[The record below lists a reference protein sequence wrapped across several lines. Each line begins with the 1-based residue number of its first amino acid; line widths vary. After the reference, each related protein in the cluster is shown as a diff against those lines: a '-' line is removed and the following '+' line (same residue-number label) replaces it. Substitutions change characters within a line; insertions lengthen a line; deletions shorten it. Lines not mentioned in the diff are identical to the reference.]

1 MKGFCPS
8 GTGCGIFFDSA
19 GFLVFYGSEKIGET
33 KIHITFDFKL
43 LILMNTD
50 FSVHDKKPGNVSETV
65 VNNNKKLRIGIMLN
79 GPRLEAWQANMLEA
93 ISGSDYASL
102 ELGIINKA
110 RNHTAT
116 GSNRNIL
123 LYNAYTGLENRIVK
137 NYPDAFALKDASRFL
152 KNVPKIEIQ
161 PRSDTSTDVIDEED
175 VKKIKAF
182 SLDVIIQ
189 CGFRTL
195 KGNILDAAKCGI
207 WSYHHCDDIRVKGGP
222 PGFWETF
229 ERMRERGVIL
239 QMLTRDPEGG
249 IVLYRSSF
257 GTDSLFV
264 KKNNNGCYLRSATFV
279 PRTLKKLYT
288 LGEKDFFES
297 VQQENKKFN
306 FYNYP
311 MYTTPTNLPFL
322 PLLIKHFYRMG
333 VQGIRHQFFENQWVL
348 LYDLSDTVSTSFWRF
363 KKIVPPR
370 DRFWADPHVFFRDDI
385 YYIFFEEYLLKK
397 KIGHISL
404 IEMQQSGEYSKPVVV
419 LKEPFHLSYPQVF
432 EHNGTLFMIPE
443 TQSAYRINLYECTG
457 FPTEWKLKKTL
468 IDSVEAADSTILFHK
483 NKWWLFTSIGEPKG
497 TTDYKELYLYYS
509 DNLLSDTW
517 NSHPLNPI
525 VSDIRIARPGGKII
539 QENDRLYRPSQ
550 CCIGGYG
557 YGINFNEIVT
567 LTENDYQERDIGFIE
582 PLWDRKLKGVHTFC
596 HEDRLTLI
604 DGYYQKFFI

>member
-1 MKGFCPS
+1 M
-8 GTGCGIFFDSA
+8 
-19 GFLVFYGSEKIGET
+19 
-33 KIHITFDFKL
+33 DFKL
-43 LILMNTD
+43 IIIMNND
-50 FSVHDKKPGNVSETV
+50 FSVHNKKQGSVSETI
-65 VNNNKKLRIGIMLN
+65 VNNNKKLRIGVMLN
-79 GPRLEAWQANMLEA
+79 GSHLEAWEGSILEA

-102 ELGIINKA
+102 ELGIINKT
-110 RNHTAT
+110 RNHTT
-116 GSNRNIL
+116 TYFDNTVSNRKKL
-123 LYNAYTGLENRIVK
+123 LYTAYTELENRIVK
-137 NYPDAFALKDASRFL
+137 CNPDAFALKDISKFL

-161 PRSDTSTDVIDEED
+161 PMSDKYTDDIDGED

-182 SLDVIIQ
+182 NLDVIIQ

-195 KGNILDAAKCGI
+195 KGNILNAAKFGI
-207 WSYHHCDDIRVKGGP
+207 WSYRHCDGIRVKGGP
-222 PGFWETF
+222 SGFWETF
-229 ERMRERGVIL
+229 ERMSERGIIL
-239 QMLTRDPEGG
+239 QMLTKDPEGG

-264 KKNNNGCYLRSATFV
+264 KRNNNGCYLRSSTFV
-279 PRTLKKLYT
+279 PRTLKKLHT
-288 LGEKDFFES
+288 LGEKKFFDS
-297 VQQENKKFN
+297 IMQQNKKFN

-311 MYTTPTNLPFL
+311 MYAIPTNFPFL
-322 PLLIKHFYRMG
+322 KMLIKHFYRMG

-348 LYDLSDTVSTSFWRF
+348 LYDLSDTISTSFWGF

-370 DRFWADPHVFFRDDI
+370 DRFWADPHVFFRDDT
-385 YYIFFEEYLLKK
+385 YYIFFEEYMLKK

-404 IEMQQSGEYSKPVVV
+404 IEMQQSGKYSEPVKV
-419 LKEPFHLSYPQVF
+419 LEEPFHLSYPQIF

-443 TQSAYRINLYECTG
+443 TQSAHRINLYECTG
-457 FPTEWKLKKTL
+457 FPTEWKFKKTL
-468 IDSVEAADSTILFHK
+468 IDSVEAADSTILFHN

-497 TTDYKELYLYYS
+497 TTEYKELYLYYS
-509 DNLLSDTW
+509 DNLLSDNW
-517 NSHPLNPI
+517 NSHPLNP
-525 VSDIRIARPGGKII
+525 VMSDVRIARPGGKII

-596 HEDRLTLI
+596 HEDRLTMI